1 MSDPLIFDG
10 TSPRFNLPL
19 LFAGQAQKEAF
30 VNEAHVLIDSLL
42 HCAIEATAA
51 SPPASPIDGTNWLVD
66 ASPTGD
72 WTGQAGKLACRQSG
86 VWLFVTPKDGMHVLD
101 RSSGQERLYF
111 GSWKAPTAPAAPIG
125 GTTVDA
131 EARAAIA
138 SLITVLRQ
146 AGVLPAS

>member
-42 HCAIEATAA
+42 HCAIEGSAA
-51 SPPASPIDGTNWLVD
+51 APPVSPTDGTNWLVGT
-66 ASPTGD
+66 SPSGD

-86 VWLFVTPKDGMHVLD
+86 VWLFVTPKDGMRVLD
-101 RSSGQERLYF
+101 RSNGQERFYF
-111 GSWKAPTAPAAPIG
+111 GSWKVPTAPAAPIG
-125 GTTVDA
+125 GATVDA
-131 EARAAIA
+131 EGRAAIA
-138 SLITVLRQ
+138 SLLTVLRQ